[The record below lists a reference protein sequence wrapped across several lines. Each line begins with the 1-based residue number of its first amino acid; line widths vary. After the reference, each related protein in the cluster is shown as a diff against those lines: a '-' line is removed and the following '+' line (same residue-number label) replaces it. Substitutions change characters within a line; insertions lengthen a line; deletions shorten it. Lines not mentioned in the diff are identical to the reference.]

1 MGITTLI
8 ISNEDIKDI
17 LEIVKYLEDSDL
29 LNKDVSK
36 AIQNKSEEE
45 KVGFLDI
52 LLGRLADSLLGNM
65 IVDQGVIQA
74 TKGTM
79 KAAQYF

>member
-1 MGITTLI
+1 MGITILI
-8 ISNEDIKDI
+8 ISNKDIKDI
-17 LEIVKYLEDSDL
+17 LEIVKYLEDSDS

-36 AIQNKSEEE
+36 AIQDKSEEE

-74 TKGTM
+74 SN
-79 KAAQYF
+79 

>member
-1 MGITTLI
+1 MGITILI
-8 ISNEDIKDI
+8 ISNKDIKDI
-17 LEIVKYLEDSDL
+17 LEIVKYLEDSDS

-74 TKGTM
+74 SN
-79 KAAQYF
+79 

>member
-8 ISNEDIKDI
+8 ISNKDIKDI
-17 LEIVKYLEDSDL
+17 LEIVKYLEDSDS

-74 TKGTM
+74 SN
-79 KAAQYF
+79 